1 MSTNAP
7 FNNVQNPTNPST
19 ASLAGM
25 YNIDQMPPLTFTNGS
40 QIGSGLN
47 VSYVA
52 ATNTSAFTATAAQIA
67 LGADNTLNLTG
78 TLGAGAAITMPT
90 AAAIGAQ
97 IAALNV
103 VNQSINLR
111 IINSSAGAFSWTVT
125 TNTGL
130 TLNGTQTIAQ
140 NTWRDYYVTVTA
152 VGTNGVAS
160 AVTFQAIGTGTQS

>member
-1 MSTNAP
+1 MSTNSP
-7 FNNVQNPTNPST
+7 FGNVQAPTPSST
-19 ASLAGM
+19 APLAGI
-25 YNIDQMPPLTFTNGS
+25 YNIDQMPPLTFQNGA
-40 QIGSGLN
+40 QIGTGLN
-47 VSYVA
+47 TSYVA

-67 LGADNTLNLTG
+67 AGADNALNLTG
-78 TLGAGAAITMPT
+78 ALGAGAAITMPT

-97 IAALNV
+97 IAAVNA

-111 IINSSAGAFSWTVT
+111 IINSSSGNFAWTVT

-152 VGTNGVAS
+152 VSGGLAS
-160 AVTFQAIGTGTQS
+160 AVTFQSIGTGTQS